1 MSGQKLTRDGVT
13 DLLDEN
19 GELIVQVYDM
29 SKMTGTTF
37 PTPEGCTMQFGF
49 GLISEDKTL
58 ECHIHKRA
66 SRTIDKTAE
75 FLYVIEGEMIVKVL
89 SESELA
95 LETITLTD
103 NMALMQFYGGHEISL
118 KSETRYFELKQ
129 GPYKGRDFDKYIL
142 GK

>member
-1 MSGQKLTRDGVT
+1 MFGQKLTQDGVT

-19 GELIVQVYDM
+19 GDLLAQVYDM
-29 SKMTGTTF
+29 SKMTRTTF
-37 PTPEGCTMQFGF
+37 PTPEECTMQFGF
-49 GLISEDKTL
+49 GLIPEDKTL

-75 FLYVIEGEMIVKVL
+75 FLYVMEGEMIVQVL
-89 SESELA
+89 SESEQV